1 MRARGRVGR
10 GGRAVEPATAPHIR
24 HVSSALRAPGAA
36 RVEWMADERHFSVA
50 QRPQSDAPHPD
61 ATLARLA
68 AAQHGVVARRQLLA
82 AGVTHSMIKTRAAS
96 GRLIRLHQGVYAVGH
111 AHLTRDGHWMAAV
124 LAAGPGALL
133 SHRDA
138 AALHGLRPPG
148 SHRRTHVTTPARAA
162 STPKLQLQRTTALDP
177 RRDATTV
184 AGIPVTAVARTL
196 VDLAGI
202 VSADQLAKALE
213 EAERRWILD
222 VRAIEDVLRRTSGRH
237 GRGQAAIRA
246 ALERLATTALQL
258 TRSPLED
265 AFLRLLDAH
274 GLPRPTTNMW
284 IGDMEVDACWPDRR
298 VAAELDGGRAHMT
311 RRAFV
316 RDRERSNALQ
326 NRGWIVLRFT
336 HGHVVREPGAVAR
349 TIATALAARR
359 PDDSDR

>member
-1 MRARGRVGR
+1 
-10 GGRAVEPATAPHIR
+10 
-24 HVSSALRAPGAA
+24 
-36 RVEWMADERHFSVA
+36 MADERHFSSEE
-50 QRPQSDAPHPD
+50 RTESDPHPD
-61 ATLARLA
+61 AMIARLA
-68 AAQHGVVARRQLLA
+68 AAQHGVVSRRQLLA
-82 AGVTHSMIKTRAAS
+82 AGFAPSMITRRVES
-96 GRLIRLHQGVYAVGH
+96 GHLVPLHRGVYAVGH

-124 LAAGPGALL
+124 LAAGPLL

-148 SHRRTHVTTPARAA
+148 NHRRTHVTTPARAA
-162 STPKLQLQRTTALDP
+162 STSKLQLHRTTVLDP

-184 AGIPVTAVARTL
+184 DGIPVTAVARTL

-202 VSADQLAKALE
+202 VPQEQLAKALE
-213 EAERRWILD
+213 EAERQRVLD

-237 GRGQAAIRA
+237 GRGHAVIRA
-246 ALERLATTALQL
+246 VLERHATTALQF

-265 AFLRLLDAH
+265 AFLRLLDVH
-274 GLPRPTTNMW
+274 GLPRPATNMW
-284 IGDMEVDACWPDRR
+284 IGDIEVDACWPDRR

-311 RRAFV
+311 RSAFV

-349 TIATALAARR
+349 TVATALAARR
-359 PDDSDR
+359 PGGLDR